1 MARRVNFDIDALRS
15 FSEAMQLGSFSK
27 AADKLARSTSALS
40 AQLRKLEEQAGT
52 PLVRKQ
58 GRGLALT
65 EAGEVLL
72 GYARRMLALNDEA
85 ALAVGGLAVQG
96 SVRLGMQED
105 FSDQVL
111 TEVLGRYARS
121 HPWLRMDVRV
131 TRNAELLRQ
140 VQAGEL
146 DLALAWDAAGGA
158 PRAER
163 LGALP
168 MLWIGSADAARPA
181 WDGNAVPLVVLD
193 APCVMRA
200 AATAALDRA
209 GIPWRIVFTSPS
221 LAGVWSAVAA
231 GLGVTVRTRF
241 GMGARVAAVGGL
253 PPLPEL
259 ALALHR
265 ADDEL
270 PRACLRL
277 HDILRASL
285 MESLAQFA
293 RP

>member
-1 MARRVNFDIDALRS
+1 MARRVHFDIDALRS
-15 FSEAMQLGSFSK
+15 FTESMQLGSFRK

-40 AQLRKLEEQAGT
+40 AQLRKLEEQAGV

-85 ALAVGGLAVQG
+85 ALALGGLALQG
-96 SVRLGMQED
+96 TVRLGMQED
-105 FSDQVL
+105 FGEQVL
-111 TEVLGRYARS
+111 TDVLGRYARS
-121 HPWLRMDVRV
+121 HPSLRMDVRV
-131 TRNAELLRQ
+131 ARNAELLRQ

-146 DLALAWDAAGGA
+146 DLVLAWDTGNGA

-168 MLWIGSADAARPA
+168 MQWIGSADAPPPAR
-181 WDGNAVPLVVLD
+181 DGAPVPLVVLD
-193 APCVMRA
+193 APCAMRA

-209 GIPWRIVFTSPS
+209 GIPWQIVFTSPS

-241 GMGARVAAVGGL
+241 GMTGRVAAVDGL

-265 ADDEL
+265 AEDEL
-270 PRACLRL
+270 PPACQRL
-277 HDILRASL
+277 HDILRTSL
-285 MESLAQFA
+285 AESLSRFA

>member
-27 AADKLARSTSALS
+27 AADKLGRSTSALS

-140 VQAGEL
+140 VQAG
-146 DLALAWDAAGGA
+146 
-158 PRAER
+158 
-163 LGALP
+163 
-168 MLWIGSADAARPA
+168 
-181 WDGNAVPLVVLD
+181 
-193 APCVMRA
+193 
-200 AATAALDRA
+200 
-209 GIPWRIVFTSPS
+209 
-221 LAGVWSAVAA
+221 
-231 GLGVTVRTRF
+231 
-241 GMGARVAAVGGL
+241 
-253 PPLPEL
+253 
-259 ALALHR
+259 
-265 ADDEL
+265 
-270 PRACLRL
+270 
-277 HDILRASL
+277 DI
-285 MESLAQFA
+285 E
-293 RP
+293 